1 MSEEQKDNMESVYEK
16 LVKNLSPD
24 LAQDRF
30 YQYFMN
36 LLETGSNYCNYYSSR
51 MVKNIDEEWIRAI
64 EEALPSLQQ

>member
-1 MSEEQKDNMESVYEK
+1 MSEEQKDNMENVYEK

-36 LLETGSNYCNYYSSR
+36 MLETGPT
-51 MVKNIDEEWIRAI
+51 W
-64 EEALPSLQQ
+64 